1 VLSLNKKKYEK
12 SQSTN
17 YRWIVEY
24 KDIPESYWTRQINTA
39 KKALEELP
47 ICITHCPKSSECKK
61 LLAYEKKLQVLREVM
76 QPRLDR
82 DVKDARKR
90 LAELLRECRSLH
102 LDIQKCIHVRKRLSR
117 KGYRMWDL

>member
-1 VLSLNKKKYEK
+1 MLSLNKKKYQK
-12 SQSTN
+12 SKSTN

-24 KDIPESYWTRQINTA
+24 KDIPESFWTRQINTA

-47 ICITHCPKSSECKK
+47 PCIIHCPRNSECKK
-61 LLAYEKKLQVLREVM
+61 LLAYEKKLQALREVM

-90 LAELLRECRSLH
+90 LVELLRECRSLN
-102 LDIQKCIHVRKRLSR
+102 LDIQKCIHVRKLLNT
-117 KGYRMWDL
+117 KGCHMWDL